1 MKISHPERGG
11 NGVSARVVNQS
22 LPGESVEIR
31 AQNAHLSYFACPGFR
46 QPVAANHHSARTFV
60 SATES
65 F

>member
-46 QPVAANHHSARTFV
+46 QPVAANHHSGAIWNLPP
-60 SATES
+60 ES